1 MPNLR
6 TKKLGGVFRGL
17 FVGGAGVGKTI
28 AAGSFPGP
36 MKIYDFD
43 NRIAPLVNFY
53 PFREDIEYVTVVSD
67 KAGRNDSIDFMDFC
81 QEFMAFQDR
90 CDYETIVID
99 SITSLGICCI
109 LYAMGTNKQTLKT
122 SSRHLPIPGMNEYKA
137 ETATT
142 SKILEVIKSLPCH
155 VICTAHPVKK
165 LELTEPGEM
174 DSMISTFSLS
184 SWGSKTP
191 SLIPLS
197 FDEMYFFFNQASS
210 QLGQAPKR
218 FVTTVATED
227 WDCKTALPLPP
238 VFEVTNKPLY
248 GVLQAFLKE
257 HNLKL
262 ETARAQR
269 AQQKGNGEAATDKA

>member
-17 FVGGAGVGKTI
+17 FVGSAGVGKTI

-43 NRIAPLVNFY
+43 NRVAPLVSFY
-53 PFREDIEYVTVVSD
+53 PFREDIEYTTVVSE

-81 QEFMAFQDR
+81 QEFVALQDR

-99 SITSLGICCI
+99 SITSMGICCV
-109 LYAMGTNKQTLKT
+109 LYTMAVNGQMFGRNKL
-122 SSRHLPIPGMNEYKA
+122 LVPGMNEYKV

-142 SKILEVIKSLPCH
+142 TKILEIIKSLPCH
-155 VICTAHPVKK
+155 VICTAHPVEK
-165 LELTEPGEM
+165 LRMQEAGKMETME
-174 DSMISTFSLS
+174 STFSMS
-184 SWGSKTP
+184 GWGSKTP

-197 FDEMYFFFNQASS
+197 FDEMYYFYNDVGG
-210 QLGQAPKR
+210 QLGQQPKR
-218 FVTTVATED
+218 FVSTVATEF

-238 VFEVTNKPLY
+238 IFEVTGAPLY
-248 GVLQAFLKE
+248 KLLEKFLKDY
-257 HNLKL
+257 NIKL
-262 ETARAQR
+262 ETARKNKKSE
-269 AQQKGNGEAATDKA
+269 KGDEPTIQ